1 MRFCAGWINGWLFR
15 SYSFTFVP
23 LKKRNLKN
31 RIIAFL
37 DFFYPLFKGLM
48 PLQAYRY
55 AACGGGNTLLDILI
69 YIASY
74 RYLFKGKVVHTPLVA
89 VGPHI
94 AAFMVAFCI
103 SFPLGFYL
111 NRTFVFTGSTLRG
124 RVQLFRY
131 FVLVVIC
138 ILLNYIFLKL
148 FVEQLHIIPEVSKLL
163 TTVIVVSFSF
173 VTQKYFTFKVQEQ
186 QA

>member
-1 MRFCAGWINGWLFR
+1 
-15 SYSFTFVP
+15 
-23 LKKRNLKN
+23 LKN
-31 RIIAFL
+31 RITTFL
-37 DFFYPLFKGLM
+37 DFFYPLFKGFM
-48 PLQAYRY
+48 PLQTFRY
-55 AACGGGNTLLDILI
+55 AACGGGNTLLDIII

-74 RYLFKGKVVHTPLVA
+74 RYLFKGKVVHTPMVA
-89 VGPHI
+89 ISPHI

-111 NRTFVFTGSTLRG
+111 SRTFVFTDSTLRR

-131 FVLVVIC
+131 FVLVVVC

-148 FVEQLHIIPEVSKLL
+148 FVEQLHITPEVAKLL

-173 VTQKYFTFKVQEQ
+173 VTQKHFTFKVQEQ

>member
-1 MRFCAGWINGWLFR
+1 MNARGFN

-23 LKKRNLKN
+23 QKKWILKN
-31 RIIAFL
+31 RIINFL
-37 DFFYPLFKGLM
+37 DFFYPLFKRFM
-48 PLQAYRY
+48 PLQTYRY

-74 RYLFKGKVVHTPLVA
+74 RFLFKTRVVHTPLVA
-89 VGPHI
+89 ISPHI

-131 FVLVVIC
+131 FVLVVVC

-148 FVEQLHIIPEVSKLL
+148 FVEQLHLVPEVAKLL

-186 QA
+186 TV